1 MASGQAELDAV
12 IGELET
18 KQATLIADVH
28 SALTALENEIKTGT
42 DTGAT
47 VSRLRALL
55 DAQTTLDSSVQGATT
70 TPTVGSGQPV

>member
-12 IGELET
+12 IGELEA

-55 DAQTTLDSSVQGATT
+55 DAQTTLDSSVQGTTT